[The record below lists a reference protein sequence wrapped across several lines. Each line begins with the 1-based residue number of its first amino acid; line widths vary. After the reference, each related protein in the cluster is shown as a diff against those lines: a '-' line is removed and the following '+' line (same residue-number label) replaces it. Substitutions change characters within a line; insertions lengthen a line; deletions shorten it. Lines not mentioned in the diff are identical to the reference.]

1 VLPARNDLLAAA
13 IAAGPAAR
21 FVALFGSAARGDAHD
36 NSDMDIAWLPV
47 DASLPLA
54 DELDFQAE
62 LTRKVGRTVD
72 LVRVDRAS
80 TLARHEIARDGILLA
95 GDRDAF
101 VRFRADA
108 IAEFLDFEPALR
120 DASERFRRRLLEHPR
135 P

>member
-1 VLPARNDLLAAA
+1 MEPARNELLAAA

-21 FVALFGSAARGDAHD
+21 FVALFGSAARGDTQDH
-36 NSDMDIAWLPV
+36 SDVDLAWQPV
-47 DASLPLA
+47 DPDLALA

-62 LTRKVGRTVD
+62 LTRAAGREVD
-72 LVRVDRAS
+72 LVRVDQAS
-80 TLARHEIARDGILLA
+80 TLVRHEIARDAVRLA

-101 VRFRADA
+101 VRFRAEA

-120 DASERFRRRLLEHPR
+120 DASERFRRRLLEQPR

>member
-1 VLPARNDLLAAA
+1 MEPVRNDLLAAA

-21 FVALFGSAARGDAHD
+21 FLALFGSAARGDTHEG
-36 NSDMDIAWLPV
+36 SDVDIAWLPI
-47 DASLPLA
+47 DADLPLA

-62 LTRKVGRTVD
+62 LTRAARRAVD

-80 TLARHEIARDGILLA
+80 TLVRHEIARDGILLA

-101 VRFRADA
+101 VCFRAEA

-120 DASERFRRRLLEHPR
+120 DASERLRRRLLEQPR